1 MGRGIYKG
9 ALIMLHN
16 VFMTTCPLV
25 YEESVER
32 YAAKT
37 HVSKDCKHFGGRCP
51 SYQDTDSHTEEKIT
65 SW

>member
-16 VFMTTCPLV
+16 VFLTTYPLV
-25 YEESVER
+25 FEESVER

-37 HVSKDCKHFGGRCP
+37 HVSKDCKHFGG
-51 SYQDTDSHTEEKIT
+51 
-65 SW
+65 

>member
-16 VFMTTCPLV
+16 VSMTTYPLV
-25 YEESVER
+25 FEESVER

-37 HVSKDCKHFGGRCP
+37 HVRKDSKHFRG
-51 SYQDTDSHTEEKIT
+51 
-65 SW
+65 